1 MRFRSLLVG
10 TALVLAAAAVS
21 ATQTPQYRSG
31 TNTVSIYATVVDAA
45 GRLVTDLSRADFDVF
60 DNGVRQPLSL
70 FASDVQPITIVVML
84 DRSGSMKPHFAR
96 VQDAAETFVGD
107 LLGGD
112 RARIGSFA
120 DRIQIGPETFT
131 SDHDA
136 LLHVIRD
143 EMQPPGLT
151 PLWGAAA
158 AAMDALRGEEGRRVV
173 LMFTDGRDTPGVGQ
187 NVSFAA
193 VRSRSQAE
201 DVMVYAIGFTE
212 ECAPGDTSPRWPLPF
227 RSGNGN
233 GPVRFQRMPGG
244 GGGRG
249 GPGRFPGPGGGGRP
263 GVPMPGAP
271 PGPGVPI
278 WPPPV
283 TTPRPIGPTVDTC
296 VSSGPDPEL
305 RELAALGGGGYFEL
319 RAADDLRSTFAR
331 IADELHHQYLLAFT
345 AGKIDNAVHT
355 LDVRVRR
362 ADLRVRARRSYV
374 AD

>member
-1 MRFRSLLVG
+1 MRRRSLLVG
-10 TALVLAAAAVS
+10 AAVVLAAAALS
-21 ATQTPQYRSG
+21 ATQTPQFRGG
-31 TNTVSIYATVVDAA
+31 TNTVSIYATVVDQA
-45 GRLVTDLSRADFDVF
+45 GRLVTSLSRSDFDVF

-96 VQDAAETFVGD
+96 VQAAAETFVGD
-107 LLGGD
+107 LLPGD

-120 DRIQIGPETFT
+120 DRIQIDPETFT

-136 LLHVIRD
+136 LLHVIHD
-143 EMQPPGLT
+143 NMLPPGLT

-158 AAMDALRGEEGRRVV
+158 AAMDALRDEEGRRVV
-173 LMFTDGRDTPGVGQ
+173 LVFTDGKDTPGIGQ
-187 NVSFAA
+187 NVSYAA
-193 VRSRSQAE
+193 VRSRSEAE
-201 DVMVYAIGFTE
+201 DVMVYAIGFSE
-212 ECAPGDTSPRWPLPF
+212 DCAPRDASPRWPLPF
-227 RSGNGN
+227 RGGSI
-233 GPVRFQRMPGG
+233 GPTLFQRIPGG

-249 GPGRFPGPGGGGRP
+249 DPGRFPGPGGGGRP
-263 GVPMPGAP
+263 GLPAPGAP

-283 TTPRPIGPTVDTC
+283 ATPTPIGPGADTC
-296 VSSGPDPEL
+296 VESGPDPEL

-319 RAADDLRSTFAR
+319 RSTDDLPSTFAR

-345 AGKIDNAVHT
+345 MTKTDNAVHT

-362 ADLRVRARRSYV
+362 PDLRVRARRSYV